1 MRNPRTPPT
10 PLIDSNSQH
19 NFNRLSGMVSLALLK
34 LFACSIRSTSPPKQG
49 SSPAAPRST
58 TLPPRIDFDD
68 DLVGHSP
75 TRLAD
80 VSSAATHVAT
90 DYLTEE
96 HGPCST
102 TPAEQLPLLSETFR
116 HSCLNRLQLR
126 NPLTMVELG
135 EQNGSLIY
143 AGDIANPLAE

>member
-1 MRNPRTPPT
+1 M
-10 PLIDSNSQH
+10 
-19 NFNRLSGMVSLALLK
+19 
-34 LFACSIRSTSPPKQG
+34 
-49 SSPAAPRST
+49 
-58 TLPPRIDFDD
+58 
-68 DLVGHSP
+68 
-75 TRLAD
+75 
-80 VSSAATHVAT
+80 AT

-135 EQNGSLIY
+135 EQSGSLIY

>member
-1 MRNPRTPPT
+1 
-10 PLIDSNSQH
+10 
-19 NFNRLSGMVSLALLK
+19 MVSRM
-34 LFACSIRSTSPPKQG
+34 FNSINESTKARVAPG
-49 SSPAAPRST
+49 SPRST

-80 VSSAATHVAT
+80 VFSAASHVAT